1 MPFIKG
7 QSGNPA
13 GRPKGVQTKVT
24 QALRATITDFVSAN
38 LKDIQNQ
45 YNELD
50 AAQKLSFLE
59 KLLSYAL
66 PKLQSVQMDVT
77 TDINK
82 LSDEQVDYIL
92 NQLTNDK

>member
-1 MPFIKG
+1 MKG
-7 QSGNPA
+7 RTNNPN
-13 GRPKGVQTKVT
+13 GRPKGTPNKVT
-24 QALRATITDFVSAN
+24 AELRQKITDFVGMN

-50 AAQKLSFLE
+50 ANQKLSFLE

-77 TDINK
+77 TDISK

-92 NQLTNDK
+92 NQLTNDQ

>member
-1 MPFIKG
+1 MKG
-7 QSGNPA
+7 KTNNPN
-13 GRPKGVQTKVT
+13 GRPKGTPNKVT
-24 QALRATITDFVSAN
+24 AELRQKITDFVGAN
-38 LKDIQNQ
+38 LKDIQKQ

-50 AAQKLSFLE
+50 ANQKLSFLE

-77 TDINK
+77 TDLNK

>member
-1 MPFIKG
+1 MKG
-7 QSGNPA
+7 KTNNPN
-13 GRPKGVQTKVT
+13 GRPKGTPNKVT
-24 QALRATITDFVSAN
+24 AELRQKITDFVGAN
-38 LKDIQNQ
+38 LKDIQKQ

-50 AAQKLSFLE
+50 ANQKLSFLE

-77 TDINK
+77 TDISK

-92 NQLTNDK
+92 NELTTKK